1 MNEIKTTKGE
11 VKKILETH
19 QLAKESD
26 MYLYYEYCLSHWV
39 RETEMYKVFKDA
51 EFRKSKK
58 IAQFES
64 VSRARRELQNDF
76 VSLRSD
82 EKIQQAREAR
92 EEVFR
97 NFYGRGESNGR

>member
-11 VKKILETH
+11 VKKILETNP
-19 QLAKESD
+19 LAKDSD
-26 MYLYYEYCLSHWV
+26 MYLYYEYCIYHWV
-39 RETEMYKVFKDA
+39 RDGEFYRIFKDA
-51 EFRKSKK
+51 EFRKSKN
-58 IAQFES
+58 IAPFES

-97 NFYGRGESNGR
+97 NYYGRGEK

>member
-1 MNEIKTTKGE
+1 MKQLKTTKEE
-11 VKKILETH
+11 VYHILKTNPITRDN
-19 QLAKESD
+19 D
-26 MYLYYEYCLSHWV
+26 MILYYEYCIFHWI
-39 RETEMYKVFKDA
+39 REMEMYRVFKDA
-51 EFRKSKK
+51 DFRKSKN
-58 IAQFES
+58 IAPFES

-97 NFYGRGESNGR
+97 NFYGKGEK

>member
-51 EFRKSKK
+51 EFRKGKGVSP
-58 IAQFES
+58 FET

-76 VSLRSD
+76 IELRSS
-82 EKIQQAREAR
+82 EKIKQAREAR
-92 EEVFR
+92 EEVF
-97 NFYGRGESNGR
+97 NNYYSKK